1 MKEIK
6 HPYKEYE
13 QTQLWEL
20 IDNAIDDLVKNQD
33 IELTTRKEYIVGYLF
48 RKIKSNLMNIKEEES
63 H

>member
-20 IDNAIDDLVKNQD
+20 IDNVIDDLVKNQD
-33 IELTTRKEYIVGYLF
+33 IELTTRKEYIVGYLCK
-48 RKIKSNLMNIKEEES
+48 KIKSNLMNIKEEES
-63 H
+63 